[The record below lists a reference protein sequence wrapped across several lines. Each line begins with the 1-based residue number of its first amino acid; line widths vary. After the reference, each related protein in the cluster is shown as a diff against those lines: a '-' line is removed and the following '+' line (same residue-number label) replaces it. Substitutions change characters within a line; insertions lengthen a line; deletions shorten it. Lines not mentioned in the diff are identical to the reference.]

1 MSQQISVL
9 RFNLFPTSIQQIYMY
24 VHVHGFN
31 KRLNQGSNDNALGF
45 NK

>member
-9 RFNLFPTSIQQIYMY
+9 RFNLFPTNIQQIYMY
-24 VHVHGFN
+24 VHGFN
-31 KRLNQGSNDNALGF
+31 KHLNQGSNDNALGF